1 VDWCFL
7 DTSGAL
13 GGIVL
18 MWDMRVVEKVKE
30 CVGEYTLLV
39 LLGMLK
45 INLLELLLVFMVLIM
60 IVMEGSYG
68 MRWLGYSIG
77 GTCLGALL

>member
-1 VDWCFL
+1 M
-7 DTSGAL
+7 GYE
-13 GGIVL
+13 GG
-18 MWDMRVVEKVKE
+18 
-30 CVGEYTLLV
+30 GESEGVCGGVYV
-39 LLGMLK
+39 ACSFRMLK